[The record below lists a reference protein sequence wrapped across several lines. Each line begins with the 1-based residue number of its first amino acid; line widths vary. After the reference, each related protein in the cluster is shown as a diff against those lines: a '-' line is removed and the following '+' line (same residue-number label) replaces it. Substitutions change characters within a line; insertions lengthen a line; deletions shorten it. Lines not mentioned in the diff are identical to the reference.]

1 MPHAWGIQLQSA
13 VFPNLEKTMFASTLN
28 NARKYGVQASG
39 WARSKVAAV
48 SALALA
54 GASAAHAELPA
65 SIATDVAA
73 AKTDMLAAIAL
84 VIGAMVAVWGLLKL
98 ASKLGWR

>member
-1 MPHAWGIQLQSA
+1 
-13 VFPNLEKTMFASTLN
+13 MFKRILAPFL
-28 NARKYGVQASG
+28 AF
-39 WARSKVAAV
+39 WAM
-48 SALALA
+48 LA
-54 GASAAHAELPA
+54 GLMTQAHAALPET
-65 SIATDVAA
+65 IATDVAA

>member
-1 MPHAWGIQLQSA
+1 MNVFERTRA
-13 VFPNLEKTMFASTLN
+13 VVSKGN
-28 NARKYGVQASG
+28 Q
-39 WARSKVAAV
+39 WAKSKVAAV
-48 SALALA
+48 VTLATV
-54 GASAAHAELPA
+54 GATSAHAALPET
-65 SIATDVAA
+65 IATDVAS